1 MNIINWKS
9 DMSVGI
15 DSIDNQHKHLVDLI
29 NDLYRAMSEG
39 HSKDIMD
46 SILMELVDYGKT
58 HFKTEEDYFATYGY
72 SDAAAHIKEHEA
84 FLTTV
89 GDLVD
94 KYKRGEYKVSMDT
107 LHFLRDWITHHIK
120 ESDMAYTPF
129 LQSKMKTAK
138 F

>member
-29 NDLYRAMSEG
+29 NRLYEAMSEG

-46 SILMELVDYGKT
+46 AVLKELVDYGKI
-58 HFKTEEDYFATYGY
+58 HFKTEEDYFDTYNY
-72 SDAAAHIKEHEA
+72 PDAMDHKGEHKA
-84 FLTTV
+84 FLNTV
-89 GDLVD
+89 DNLMQE
-94 KYKRGEYKVSMDT
+94 YESGEYKVSMDT

-120 ESDMAYTPF
+120 ESDLAYGPF
-129 LQSKMKTAK
+129 LQSKMKSMQM
-138 F
+138 